1 MSSGGQ
7 AGSIALGIARL
18 ARFNAQGFAEFTA
31 TRQGFLNSL
40 APLLALPLVAALIA
54 ASAGEMRAAL
64 EGLLSGLVALL
75 APPAI
80 SHLLAA
86 LWQRQSLWLRFA
98 VAYNW
103 CQVPVTLLAVA
114 DVGIVSAATGGRTQG
129 MQLAMASVAALAGY
143 WLVLSVFLARRGL
156 RISLLKAF
164 VVMLSTNIGT
174 ALLVFGPRVLMA
186 SVQ

>member
-1 MSSGGQ
+1 MSGAGQ
-7 AGSIALGIARL
+7 GGSIARGIARL

-54 ASAGEMRAAL
+54 AAGGELRAAL
-64 EGLLSGLVALL
+64 EGVFSGMVALL

-80 SHLLAA
+80 SHLLAGF
-86 LWQRQSLWLRFA
+86 WQRQSLWLRFA

-103 CQVPVTLLAVA
+103 CQVPVTLLAVT
-114 DVGIVSAATGGRTQG
+114 DVGIVSAATGGRAQG

-156 RISLLKAF
+156 RLSLLKAF
-164 VVMLSTNIGT
+164 ATMLSINIGT
-174 ALLVFGPRVLMA
+174 ALLVFGPRLLVTGP
-186 SVQ
+186 Q